1 MGVNIYMRKVLIVF
15 IVIFSLGLVACSNG
29 NIGNNTNKKQDAN
42 KEKTTKMVNGVEVT
56 LTDKAKKI
64 ENYEYVDEFQNLFNK
79 LYKKYG
85 EKVHHPDRDSIEY
98 YKASKAQHKEFVES
112 LSKFRTNDENVNKYH
127 DELIEIF
134 LNRVKLNGDMIKLI
148 EERYKLKEK
157 DSITDDDQ
165 KMIDR
170 FRNQIEVLKEMIEN
184 SGVKNTECIEKLEDA
199 LGVTFDFNYDLT
211 QDIEYD
217 DNNTNVDISDT
228 DNNTSKEGS
237 PGLTFGKAREL
248 AQEYVQNNLKGY
260 ELYSGISGE
269 QGYYYEVYP
278 VDPSIEQGDGGVIVY
293 WDGTV
298 GEGSDFY

>member
-1 MGVNIYMRKVLIVF
+1 MKKVLLVF
-15 IVIFSLGLVACSNG
+15 AVIISLGLVACSNG
-29 NIGNNTNKKQDAN
+29 NIGNNTNNKQDIN
-42 KEKTTKMVNGVEVT
+42 KEKTTKIVNGVEVT

-127 DELIEIF
+127 DQLIEIF
-134 LNRVKLNGDMIKLI
+134 SNRVKINGDMIKLI
-148 EERYKLKEK
+148 EEKNKLKDK

-165 KMIDR
+165 KNIDK
-170 FRNQIEVLKEMIEN
+170 FSNQIEVLKKMIEN

-199 LGVTFDFNYDLT
+199 LGATFDFNYDLT
-211 QDIEYD
+211 LDIEYD
-217 DNNTNVDISDT
+217 DNNTNVDIADT
-228 DNNTSKEGS
+228 DNETIKEGS
-237 PGLTFGKAREL
+237 HGLTFGKAREL
-248 AQEYVQNNLKGY
+248 AEEYVQNNLKGY

-269 QGYYYEVYP
+269 QGYFYEVYP
-278 VDPSIEQGDGGVIVY
+278 IDPSIEQGDGGVIVY

>member
-1 MGVNIYMRKVLIVF
+1 MIDEGVNIYMRKVLIVF
-15 IVIFSLGLVACSNG
+15 VMIISLGLVACSNG
-29 NIGNNTNKKQDAN
+29 NIGNNAN
-42 KEKTTKMVNGVEVT
+42 KEKTTKIVNGVEVT

-85 EKVHHPDRDSIEY
+85 EKVRHPDRDSIEY

-112 LSKFRTNDENVNKYH
+112 S
-127 DELIEIF
+127 
-134 LNRVKLNGDMIKLI
+134 
-148 EERYKLKEK
+148 
-157 DSITDDDQ
+157 
-165 KMIDR
+165 
-170 FRNQIEVLKEMIEN
+170 
-184 SGVKNTECIEKLEDA
+184 
-199 LGVTFDFNYDLT
+199 
-211 QDIEYD
+211 
-217 DNNTNVDISDT
+217 
-228 DNNTSKEGS
+228 
-237 PGLTFGKAREL
+237 
-248 AQEYVQNNLKGY
+248 EYVQNNLKGY

>member
-1 MGVNIYMRKVLIVF
+1 MKKVLLVF
-15 IVIFSLGLVACSNG
+15 AVIISLGLVACSNG
-29 NIGNNTNKKQDAN
+29 NIGNNANNKQDIN
-42 KEKTTKMVNGVEVT
+42 KEKTTKIVNGVEVT

-98 YKASKAQHKEFVES
+98 YKASKAQHKELVES

-127 DELIEIF
+127 DQLIDIF
-134 LNRVKLNGDMIKLI
+134 SNRVKLNGDMIKLI
-148 EERYKLKEK
+148 EEKNKLKEK
-157 DSITDDDQ
+157 DNITDDDQ
-165 KMIDR
+165 KNIDK
-170 FRNQIEVLKEMIEN
+170 FSNQIEVLKKMIEN
-184 SGVKNTECIEKLEDA
+184 SGVKNTKCIERLEEV
-199 LGVTFDFNYDLT
+199 LGVTFEFNYDLT

-217 DNNTNVDISDT
+217 DNNTNVDIADT

-248 AQEYVQNNLKGY
+248 AEEYVQNNLKGY

>member
-1 MGVNIYMRKVLIVF
+1 MII
-15 IVIFSLGLVACSNG
+15 SLGLVACSNG
-29 NIGNNTNKKQDAN
+29 NIGNNANKKQDAN
-42 KEKTTKMVNGVEVT
+42 KEKTTKIVNGVEVT

-64 ENYEYVDEFQNLFNK
+64 ENYEYVDEFQNIFNK

-85 EKVHHPDRDSIEY
+85 EKVHHSDRDSIEY
-98 YKASKAQHKEFVES
+98 YKASKAQHKEFVGS

-148 EERYKLKEK
+148 EEKNKLKDK

-165 KMIDR
+165 KNIDK
-170 FRNQIEVLKEMIEN
+170 FSNQIEVLKEMIEN
-184 SGVKNTECIEKLEDA
+184 SGVKNTECIEKLENA
-199 LGVTFDFNYDLT
+199 LGATFDFNYDLT

-217 DNNTNVDISDT
+217 DNNTNVDIADT
-228 DNNTSKEGS
+228 DNETIKEGS

-248 AQEYVQNNLKGY
+248 AEEYVQNNLKGY